1 MPGNQPVPVLM
12 LWSSPRSRSTA
23 FFRMMAERGDFTA
36 VHEPFSYLAQFGQ
49 VRVGGAWLASARELL
64 AALRSLASR
73 GPVFVK
79 ETTGKRYPEVLAD
92 REFMAK
98 DARHTFL
105 IRHPRETIMSRH
117 AIEPDAPLHKAGFE
131 SQYEVYAEVARLTG
145 RAPLV
150 LDSADLIAQPAA
162 IVEAY
167 CERAGID
174 FRPEAL
180 TWRPGDRPEW
190 ELSRAWHATVASSAG
205 FGDVPGPDGTDIEQ
219 HPVLGGYLAYHLP
232 FYERLYAR
240 RLRI

>member
-1 MPGNQPVPVLM
+1 MPGHRPMRILM

-23 FFRMMAERGDFTA
+23 FFRMMAARGDFTV

-49 VRVGGAWLASARELL
+49 VCIGGERLASARDLL
-64 AALRSLASR
+64 AALRSLASQ

-105 IRHPRETIMSRH
+105 IRHPRETIMSRY

-131 SQYEVYAEVARLTG
+131 SQYEVFAEAARLTG

-150 LDSADLIAQPAA
+150 LDSADLMARPAA
-162 IVEAY
+162 IIEAY
-167 CERAGID
+167 CERVGID

-180 TWRPGDRPEW
+180 TWRPADRPEW
-190 ELSRAWHATVASSAG
+190 ELSREWHAAAASSAG
-205 FGDVPGPDGTDIEQ
+205 FGDVPGRDDIDIEQ
-219 HPVLGGYLAYHLP
+219 HPVLSSCLAHHLP
-232 FYERLYAR
+232 FYEKLYAR
-240 RLRI
+240 RLAI